1 MPPGSRCHGGRPA
14 RRGATPAARR
24 RRRRAGS
31 RASGRRHHGGG
42 RAVRRRPRRT
52 RRLWPWVTFR
62 QRRTSWGVTN
72 QPAATAGKGDV
83 RDCTDRPLHHHRGA
97 RAAGAGHR
105 ARLVRPVR
113 LARRIGAVM
122 TAAYVLVTAAAAAA
136 NALIAAA
143 DLLRARFVLDNS
155 AAVGVPESWLL
166 PLGLLQAAGAT
177 GLLLGLVGV
186 PVIGVAAGIGLVLFF
201 VGAVVTHVRARNY
214 DLAFPLVF
222 LLLAVGSV
230 ALYPAR

>member
-1 MPPGSRCHGGRPA
+1 
-14 RRGATPAARR
+14 
-24 RRRRAGS
+24 
-31 RASGRRHHGGG
+31 
-42 RAVRRRPRRT
+42 
-52 RRLWPWVTFR
+52 
-62 QRRTSWGVTN
+62 
-72 QPAATAGKGDV
+72 
-83 RDCTDRPLHHHRGA
+83 
-97 RAAGAGHR
+97 
-105 ARLVRPVR
+105 
-113 LARRIGAVM
+113 M

-155 AAVGVPESWLL
+155 AAVGVPESWLV
-166 PLGLLQAAGAT
+166 PLGLLKAAGAT
-177 GLLLGLVGV
+177 GLLLGLLGV
-186 PVIGVAAGIGLVLFF
+186 PVVGVAAGIGLVLFF